1 MHDILILLKYIIN
14 WIRVLE
20 ILQTRENKVLY
31 IGIRGNVTDGSPFL
45 GLVPSFSDSPFLNQF
60 SKVPPFKMF
69 LDIFLVPPL
78 RKGGAH
84 YGLWFNFRGKKYGT
98 IKNNSFGM

>member
-60 SKVPPFKMF
+60 SQVHPFQVF
-69 LDIFLVPPL
+69 LIISKFPL
-78 RKGGAH
+78 
-84 YGLWFNFRGKKYGT
+84 
-98 IKNNSFGM
+98 